1 MPGLLEGAHRAVGGE
16 HSATRK
22 AALMKSGDIQGAKT
36 LESRKLIDGVYAIA
50 DVESGEEQVV
60 IASDKGLV
68 VLDSFMSPGTAL
80 SFRKAIVEDLKRDD
94 FCCLIDM
101 VDRIDL
107 FGGNAAYKDIA
118 IIAHEAFWDEYK
130 DNEEA
135 VTEELN
141 GLVDMWREKEAM
153 SRERLEKMEP
163 GSEEAANEQSWL
175 DLCRGRADELESGFR
190 LSLPTE
196 VYEDRKTMNL
206 GDISFNLIWF
216 GRTNYSGITIITIPE
231 KKLAIIPGFVM
242 HGQHL
247 APSPGPEFNEYDVP
261 RWISV
266 LEEVL
271 EGENAVEHVLCGT
284 HCTDLW
290 SRDRAHTH
298 LRYIRDLWNRVSKEE
313 AAGKDLD
320 EIQELCSIDGDFAF
334 VKEMQPYLDH
344 GDNWIR
350 PQHQSH
356 VRLFF
361 LQHKNPASKI
371 IEDAG
376 IDSLPEA
383 LAHIRALMD
392 QGGDIYV
399 EEMAINHIGY
409 SYMGMGRFAEAMQVL
424 KLNVDAHPQSAN
436 VYDSYAEALM
446 KSGDIQ
452 GAIKNY
458 KRSLDLNP
466 DNDNAREMLKSLE

>member
-1 MPGLLEGAHRAVGGE
+1 MKTRLFVPTCLILLVCLPCPWPAH
-16 HSATRK
+16 
-22 AALMKSGDIQGAKT
+22 AKEF
-36 LESRKLIDGVYAIA
+36 ESRELIDNVYAIR

-60 IASDKGLV
+60 IASDRGLV
-68 VLDSFMSPGTAL
+68 VLDSFMSPSTAGR
-80 SFRKAIVEDLKRDD
+80 FRKAIVEQLERDD
-94 FCCLIDM
+94 LCCLIDM
-101 VDRIDL
+101 VDRIDM
-107 FGGNAAYKDIA
+107 FGGNAAYKDVPIV
-118 IIAHEAFWDEYK
+118 AHKAFWDKYK
-130 DNEEA
+130 DNRGA
-135 VTEELN
+135 VDEELN
-141 GLVDMWREKEAM
+141 RLINMWREKENM
-153 SRERLEKMEP
+153 SRERLKDMEP
-163 GSEEAANEQSWL
+163 GSENAANEQSWL
-175 DLCRGRADELESGFR
+175 DLCKGRADELESDFR
-190 LSLPTE
+190 LFLPTE
-196 VYEDRKTMNL
+196 VYEDRKTLDL
-206 GDISFNLIWF
+206 GDIKLNLIWF
-216 GRTNYSGITIITIPE
+216 GRTNYNGITVITIPE
-231 KKLAIIPGFVM
+231 KRLAIVPGFIM

-266 LEEVL
+266 LEEIL

-284 HCTDLW
+284 HYTDLW

-298 LRYIRDLWNRVSKEE
+298 LRYIRDLWNRVSREE

-320 EIQELCSIDGDFAF
+320 EIQKLCSMDGDFSF
-334 VKEMQPYLDH
+334 VKEMQPYLDY
-344 GDNWIR
+344 GDDWIR

-383 LAHIRALMD
+383 LARIRKLMD
-392 QGGDIYV
+392 EGGDVYV

-409 SYMGMGRFAEAMQVL
+409 SYMGMGRFAEAVEVL

-446 KSGDIQ
+446 KNGDIE
-452 GAIKNY
+452 GAIRNY
-458 KRSLDLNP
+458 KKSLELNP
-466 DNDNAREMLKSLE
+466 DNSNAREMLKSLE